1 MNLDIRP
8 ITTQLANKT
17 GRLGLVLKKNS
28 PHILL
33 GVGIASGVAATVMA
47 CKATLRVEDI
57 LDDANEKLEKV
68 AKAETL
74 AEDDTV
80 SYSEDDAIKDRA
92 IIYIQSAV
100 ALGKL
105 YAPAIG
111 LGVASL
117 SCILGSHYILN
128 KRYASVV
135 AAYGLVSQ
143 AFSEYRERVAKELG
157 EDKDHEFYATK
168 VVEETKEVKKKDGT
182 VEEKKVEVTVPWVSR
197 YAKFFD
203 EYNPNWQRNAEYNK
217 FFLTGVQNQM
227 NDMLKARGHVF
238 LNEVYDALGLPRTQ
252 EGAVVGWVLG
262 NGDDFIDFGLFDP
275 NADDAKRDFINGY
288 EKSILLD
295 FNVDGVIYD
304 LI

>member
-1 MNLDIRP
+1 MELNIKP
-8 ITTQLANKT
+8 IADMLVNKT
-17 GRLGLVLKKNS
+17 GRVGLVLKKNS

-33 GVGIASGVAATVMA
+33 GVGIVSGVAATVMA
-47 CKATLRVEDI
+47 CKATLRVEEI
-57 LDDANEKLEKV
+57 LDDTNGKLEKV
-68 AKAETL
+68 AKAEKL
-74 AEDDTV
+74 AEDSTV
-80 SYSEDDAIKDRA
+80 TYTEDDALKDRA
-92 IIYIQSAV
+92 LIYFQSAV
-100 ALGKL
+100 KLGKL
-105 YAPAIG
+105 YAPALG

-117 SCILGSHYILN
+117 SCIIGSHCILN

-157 EDKDHEFYATK
+157 EDKEHDFYATK
-168 VVEETKEVKKKDGT
+168 VVEKVEEKKKKDGT
-182 VEEKKVEVTVPWVSR
+182 VEEKKVTVSVPWASQ

-203 EYNPNWQRNAEYNK
+203 EYNENWQRNAEYNK
-217 FFLTGVQNQM
+217 FFLVGVQNQM
-227 NDMLKARGHVF
+227 NDLLKARGHVF
-238 LNEVYDALGLPRTQ
+238 LNEVYDALGLPRTTA
-252 EGAVVGWVLG
+252 GAIVGWVLG

-275 NADDAKRDFINGY
+275 DDTAKRDFVNGY